1 VHKTPP
7 LTAEI
12 LDAARLLWDFL
23 KLDHDLRKSDCI
35 IAMGSHDLRV
45 AQYAA
50 QLMLAGWA
58 PVMVCSGS
66 LGRLTRDI
74 WHETEAEKFA
84 EIALKQGVPADKLL
98 LEKYATN
105 TGENILFTRRLLT
118 ERGMQIRSAILVHKP
133 YMERRA
139 YATAVNFWANVVF
152 TATSP
157 PASFD
162 TYATPQIPLSLVI
175 EAMVGDFERVMRY
188 PQKGYQI
195 PQSIPQEILVAYK
208 FLLNAGFTRFA
219 GVEQSGA
226 HEYNHLKDI

>member
-1 VHKTPP
+1 MHKSPP

-12 LDAARLLWDFL
+12 LDAARSLWDFL

-50 QLMLAGWA
+50 QLILADWA
-58 PVMVCSGS
+58 PVMVCSGG
-66 LGRLTRDI
+66 LGRLTRDM

-84 EIALKQGVPADKLL
+84 EIALQQGVPADKLL
-98 LEKYATN
+98 LEKRSAN
-105 TGENILFTRRLLT
+105 TGENIIFTHKLLT
-118 ERGMQIRSAILVHKP
+118 EHGMHIRSAILVHKP

-139 YATAVNFWANVVF
+139 YATAVNYWPDVVF
-152 TATSP
+152 TAASLPT
-157 PASFD
+157 SFD
-162 TYATPQIPLSLVI
+162 TYAAPQIPLSLVI

-195 PQSIPQEILVAYK
+195 PQSIPQEILVAYQ

-219 GVEQSGA
+219 GVE
-226 HEYNHLKDI
+226 